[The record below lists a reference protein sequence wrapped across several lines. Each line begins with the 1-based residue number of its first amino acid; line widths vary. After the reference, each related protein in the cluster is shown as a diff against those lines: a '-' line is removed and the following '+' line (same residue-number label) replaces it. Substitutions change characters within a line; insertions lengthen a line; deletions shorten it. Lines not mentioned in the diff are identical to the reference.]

1 VTRCELS
8 RAYGFEESWDWA
20 QEVLES
26 GAYPDLD
33 AFGLV
38 LLVDQTA
45 SREMAHR
52 AYQVMSDEAYLN
64 DQYVFD
70 YDRLALK
77 YDLPLLTEVMSK
89 RRHAY
94 ALREDVYAPLS
105 LDVLGMLEAPLMT
118 SQKAA
123 DGTLENKVL
132 SRPEPEQML
141 DYARRRLEAAPYAPQ
156 AWTNL
161 LTSLMSTREITALAR
176 AEPYRINAV
185 VYDNHSAASLKSYLM
200 SKFYDYD
207 AYKKVLDGT
216 FPAEALALFE
226 DMEEDAGF
234 LCPMIRAARLH
245 DDVCAQRKQIDC
257 DLFPELFGA
266 LASIEADTKACG
278 VCAKER
284 SLPVSALVFSPMSPD

>member
-1 VTRCELS
+1 MVKDTCATYADRVPNAPKEAVTRCELS

-77 YDLPLLTEVMSK
+77 YDLPLLT
-89 RRHAY
+89 
-94 ALREDVYAPLS
+94 
-105 LDVLGMLEAPLMT
+105 
-118 SQKAA
+118 
-123 DGTLENKVL
+123 
-132 SRPEPEQML
+132 
-141 DYARRRLEAAPYAPQ
+141 
-156 AWTNL
+156 
-161 LTSLMSTREITALAR
+161 SLMSTREITALAR

-207 AYKKVLDGT
+207 AYKKVLNGT
-216 FPAEALALFE
+216 FPAEAFALFE
-226 DMEEDAGF
+226 DIEEDAGF

-257 DLFPELFGA
+257 DLFPELSGA
-266 LASIEADTKACG
+266 LASIEADTKARG